1 MAAMTTLGGP
11 IPSRPKHR
19 LAIRWGLRRPVVLP
33 SAVVNAVADRR
44 RVVLGLVALFALY
57 VTIFIV
63 PLGARPVAITDEARY
78 AEIPREMLASG
89 DWIVPHLD
97 GLRYFEKP
105 VMGYWL
111 TALSIRAFG
120 ETPFGVRF
128 SSAAAAGLTTLLLY
142 WLVRRE
148 TEDFAA
154 AACACLVY
162 LTSVLV
168 VVVGTTNLLDT
179 MFTAFATSS
188 IVFLVAGY
196 RAGTSRRRMAFLPL
210 AGLSCALAFM
220 TKGFIAFAVPAVV
233 IVPFVL
239 WDGRGRQLLQLAAW
253 PAAVAG
259 VTILP
264 WAVAINQRE
273 PDFWR
278 YFFWEE
284 HIRRFLSPEAQ
295 HANPAWYFV
304 PILLLGA
311 LPWTPVLPAAV
322 VGLTGQARDRGLVR
336 LATCWFLFP
345 FLFFSASQGKL
356 ATYILPCFPGL
367 AILVGI
373 GLLSYLRAGRRRAF
387 QVGAALVAVCVTI
400 AAPLVAAA
408 QLVPRMP
415 VLYAPDRGA
424 AWVVAVVGFAACGGL
439 AAVAIRARRAIP
451 AVVAFALAPAVLFA
465 GIPFAVPDTVGPA
478 RSADPFLRLHRAT
491 VPRESI
497 LVADVDRVAP
507 VCWFFGRDDVSVL
520 VRSGE
525 LGYGLGYA
533 DAADRFLRVRDLAR
547 LIDENRGRRPVTMIT
562 TREHYDEYRRGL
574 PDPAILETDPTTADG
589 HGLLIARY

>member
-1 MAAMTTLGGP
+1 M
-11 IPSRPKHR
+11 
-19 LAIRWGLRRPVVLP
+19 LP
-33 SAVVNAVADRR
+33 SAAVNVVDDRR
-44 RVVLGLVALFALY
+44 RVVLALFALY
-57 VTIFIV
+57 LTIFIV
-63 PLGARPVAITDEARY
+63 PLGARPVAMTDEARY

-97 GLRYFEKP
+97 GFRYFEKP

-128 SSAAAAGLTTLLLY
+128 SSAAAAGLTTLLLF

-148 TEDFAA
+148 TEDLAA
-154 AACACLVY
+154 AACTCLVY
-162 LTSVLV
+162 LTSALV
-168 VVVGTTNLLDT
+168 VVVGTTNVLDT
-179 MFTAFATSS
+179 MFTAFATAS

-196 RAGTSRRRMAFLPL
+196 RDGAPRGRMAFLTL
-210 AGLSCALAFM
+210 AGLSCTMAFM
-220 TKGFIAFAVPAVV
+220 TKGFIAFAVPASV

-239 WDGRGRQLLQLAAW
+239 WDGGARRLPWLAAW
-253 PAAVAG
+253 PAVVAG
-259 VTILP
+259 TTILP
-264 WAVAINQRE
+264 WAVAIHRRE
-273 PDFWR
+273 RDFWR

-284 HIRRFLSPEAQ
+284 HIRRFLSNEAQ

-311 LPWTPVLPAAV
+311 LPWTPVLPAAL
-322 VGLTGQARDRGLVR
+322 VGLTRQARDRRLIR

-345 FLFFSASQGKL
+345 FLFFSASRGKL

-367 AILVGI
+367 AILIGI
-373 GLLSYLRAGRRRAF
+373 GLLAYLRAGRRRAF
-387 QVGAALVAVCVTI
+387 QIGAALVAVSATI

-408 QLVPRMP
+408 ELVPRMP

-424 AWVVAVVGFAACGGL
+424 AWIVAVVGFTACGGL
-439 AAVAIRARRAIP
+439 AAAAIRTRRPVP
-451 AVVAFALAPAVLFA
+451 ALVAFALAAGVLFVA
-465 GIPFAVPDTVGPA
+465 IPFAFPDSVVTA

-497 LVADVDRVAP
+497 LVADIDRVAP
-507 VCWFFGRDDVSVL
+507 VCWFFGRDDVFVL
-520 VRSGE
+520 ERSGE
-525 LGYGLGYA
+525 LGYGLGYS
-533 DAADRFLRVRDLAR
+533 DAAARFLRVADLR
-547 LIDENRGRRPVTMIT
+547 SLIDENRGRRPVTMIT

-574 PDPAILETDPTTADG
+574 PDPAVVESDPRIAG
-589 HGLLIARY
+589 GRGLLIARY

>member
-1 MAAMTTLGGP
+1 M
-11 IPSRPKHR
+11 
-19 LAIRWGLRRPVVLP
+19 LP
-33 SAVVNAVADRR
+33 SAAVNVVTNRW
-44 RVVLGLVALFALY
+44 RVFLALFALY
-57 VTIFIV
+57 LTIFIV
-63 PLGARPVAITDEARY
+63 PLGARPVAMTDEARY

-105 VMGYWL
+105 AMGYWL

-148 TEDFAA
+148 TEDLAA
-154 AACACLVY
+154 AACVCLVY

-179 MFTAFATSS
+179 MFTAFATAS

-196 RAGTSRRRMAFLPL
+196 RAGAPRGRMAFLTL
-210 AGLSCALAFM
+210 AGLSSTMAFM
-220 TKGFIAFAVPAVV
+220 TKGFIAFAVPASV

-239 WDGRGRQLLQLAAW
+239 WDGGARRLLWLAAW
-253 PAAVAG
+253 PAVVAG
-259 VTILP
+259 TTILP
-264 WAVAINQRE
+264 WAVAIHGRE
-273 PDFWR
+273 HDFWR

-284 HIRRFLSPEAQ
+284 HIRRFFSHEAQ
-295 HANPAWYFV
+295 HSNPGWYFV

-311 LPWTPVLPAAV
+311 LPWTPVLPAAL
-322 VGLTGQARDRGLVR
+322 VGLTRQRRDRGVIR

-345 FLFFSASQGKL
+345 FLFFSASRGKL

-367 AILVGI
+367 AILISI
-373 GLLSYLRAGRRRAF
+373 GLLAYLRAGHRRTF
-387 QVGAALVAVCVTI
+387 QIGAAVVAVSATI

-408 QLVPRMP
+408 ELVPRMP
-415 VLYAPDRGA
+415 ALYAPDRGA
-424 AWVVAVVGFAACGGL
+424 AWIVAVVGFTACGGI
-439 AAVAIRARRAIP
+439 AAIAIRATRPVA
-451 AVVAFALAPAVLFA
+451 AVMALALAPTVLFA
-465 GIPFAVPDTVGPA
+465 GIPFAIPDTVAPA
-478 RSADPFLRLHRAT
+478 HSADPFLRLHGAS

-497 LVADVDRVAP
+497 LVADIDRVAP
-507 VCWFFGRDDVSVL
+507 VCWSFGRNDVSVL
-520 VRSGE
+520 ERSGE
-525 LGYGLGYA
+525 LGYGLGYP
-533 DAADRFLRVRDLAR
+533 DAAHRFLRVADLR
-547 LIDENRGRRPVTMIT
+547 RVIDENRGRRPVTMIT

-574 PDPAILETDPTTADG
+574 PDPAILETDPTTTNR
-589 HGLLIARY
+589 HGLVIARY